1 MRGKGSKGASLK
13 SPFPSEFTYIKME
26 GDDLMGWFELL
37 YVVFACIAFKLLLEN
52 AGKGGHRR
60 AGHRK

>member
-1 MRGKGSKGASLK
+1 
-13 SPFPSEFTYIKME
+13 
-26 GDDLMGWFELL
+26 MGWFELL